1 MTTKEIKLPFEVTE
15 TDEDNVVFIKN
26 IPKSG
31 KTPKQI
37 KDIKANLHT
46 TTIQY
51 FSDEDFERLKEIEE
65 RLRKNLELNSL
76 KKEQSFFSILKRFLE
91 I

>member
-1 MTTKEIKLPFEVTE
+1 MTTNEIKLPFEVTE
-15 TDEDNVVFIKN
+15 TDEDIVVFIKK

-31 KTPKQI
+31 KSPKQI
-37 KDIKANLHT
+37 RAIKANLPT

-51 FSDEDFERLKEIEE
+51 FSDDDFERLKEIEV
-65 RLRKNLELNSL
+65 RLL
-76 KKEQSFFSILKRFLE
+76 KDIEFPSSNKKHSFFSILQRFLE

>member
-1 MTTKEIKLPFEVTE
+1 MTTKEIKVPFEVTE

-26 IPKSG
+26 ISTSG

-37 KDIKANLHT
+37 KDIKASLPT

-51 FSDEDFERLKEIEE
+51 FSDEDFERLKKIEA
-65 RLRKNLELNSL
+65 RLLVELELNKL
-76 KKEQSFFSILKRFLE
+76 KKEHSFLSILKRFLE